1 MKIIFLDIDGVL
13 NSHYD
18 YERYGFDY
26 IDSGLVE
33 ILKGIVF
40 ATKSEIVLS
49 STWRLNDSDRAFV
62 RSALRYKMLDFV
74 GITPYLES
82 KPRAE
87 EIKLW
92 LENNPHVI
100 RYAILDD
107 NSDAGLGME
116 DSFFKTDYY
125 FGLTYKIAEN
135 IINHLNK

>member
-40 ATKSEIVLS
+40 ATKAEIVLS

-107 NSDAGLGME
+107 DSDAGLGME

-125 FGLTYKIAEN
+125 FGLTCKIAEN
-135 IINHLNK
+135 IINYLNK

>member
-40 ATKSEIVLS
+40 ATKAEIVLS

-100 RYAILDD
+100 KYAILDD
-107 NSDAGLGME
+107 NADAGLGME
-116 DSFFKTDYY
+116 YSFFKTDYY

-135 IINHLNK
+135 VINYLNK